1 MIIVMHILA
10 SGTITITR
18 NKGVIFEVW
27 ALFTDCISEKNN
39 TQRDNTEY
47 IDVGR
52 PMYNLTEY
60 SDAYSKTSG
69 SLWQYFRDDPNDD
82 ITQSESLKHKIE
94 ITGNSPDAGNT
105 KDV

>member
-1 MIIVMHILA
+1 
-10 SGTITITR
+10 
-18 NKGVIFEVW
+18 
-27 ALFTDCISEKNN
+27 
-39 TQRDNTEY
+39 
-47 IDVGR
+47 
-52 PMYNLTEY
+52 MYNLTEY